1 MSLPNIPDHPDIR
14 RCLCS
19 GYAHPL
25 KSTPT
30 CPVCGEE
37 VDTYLKNRE
46 GEIVGCENCVSG
58 VDAWEEGEDH
68 ISV

>member
-1 MSLPNIPDHPDIR
+1 MERIPDEYGIS

-25 KSTPT
+25 KSAPT

-37 VDTYLKNRE
+37 VDEYLKNSE
-46 GEIVGCENCVSG
+46 GEIVGCENCVHG
-58 VDAWEEGEDH
+58 VDAWEAIEDA
-68 ISV
+68 S